1 MKFDKGRRR
10 IMTREQIY
18 EFFSRFDGPEGCST
32 RSICMLSSVHLR
44 VRDANGS
51 MTWECPGDRSK
62 TLSRQI
68 LTSMGIKVKE
78 QIRFLTLLDMY
89 EGDCECEILCNILE
103 EKEGVKN
110 FADDYLGVKGE
121 N

>member
-1 MKFDKGRRR
+1 
-10 IMTREQIY
+10 MTREQIY

-32 RSICMLSSVHLR
+32 RSICMLSAVHLKI
-44 VRDANGS
+44 RDADGALA
-51 MTWECPGDRSK
+51 WECPGDRSK

-68 LTSMGIKVKE
+68 LNAMGIKVKE
-78 QIRFLTLLDMY
+78 QIRFLTLLDLY

-103 EKEGVKN
+103 EAGGVKK
-110 FADDYLGVKGE
+110 FADDFLGLKAA